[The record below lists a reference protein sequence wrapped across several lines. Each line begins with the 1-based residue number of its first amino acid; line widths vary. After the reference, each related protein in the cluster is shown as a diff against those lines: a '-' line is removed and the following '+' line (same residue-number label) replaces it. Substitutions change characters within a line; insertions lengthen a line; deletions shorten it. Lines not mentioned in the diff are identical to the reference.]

1 MIVPDRPFPLPRLT
15 MPLFAAVAGA
25 AALGAVALYR
35 RVTRKTAIA
44 AVSRPNAAP
53 RATVVVVESDGPV
66 REPLRAE
73 VPW

>member
-1 MIVPDRPFPLPRLT
+1 MIVPDRPLPLPRLT
-15 MPLFAAVAGA
+15 MPLFAAAAGA

-35 RVTRKTAIA
+35 RLTRKTAMA
-44 AVSRPNAAP
+44 TVSAKGAMP

-66 REPLRAE
+66 REPLRTE